1 MIQYIQSWLF
11 GWIRW
16 ESAYVGSALFFHV
29 FSIFWPCHA
38 LPGRSNSGSE
48 LWELIQLCEMNEA
61 QLFHH
66 SAWQTFNPDPVHPVN
81 PCHSSAMAVVAVD
94 VTAKHWDNMAAGKKK
109 HIISLTSVKCAKTC
123 CMHNQAGMSLTP
135 HSLVCLLRFLSAGPP
150 LSRSVVQLPS
160 KLEMDRN
167 GITVVVCFTRIT
179 PLRLNS
185 SIGASS
191 LPKAV
196 GQGRTLATRE
206 ALAAFFKAATN
217 LPWQNL
223 ADAGARTNRRPPG

>member
-1 MIQYIQSWLF
+1 
-11 GWIRW
+11 
-16 ESAYVGSALFFHV
+16 
-29 FSIFWPCHA
+29 
-38 LPGRSNSGSE
+38 
-48 LWELIQLCEMNEA
+48 
-61 QLFHH
+61 
-66 SAWQTFNPDPVHPVN
+66 
-81 PCHSSAMAVVAVD
+81 
-94 VTAKHWDNMAAGKKK
+94 
-109 HIISLTSVKCAKTC
+109 
-123 CMHNQAGMSLTP
+123 
-135 HSLVCLLRFLSAGPP
+135 
-150 LSRSVVQLPS
+150 
-160 KLEMDRN
+160 MDRN